1 MSGKTKKIV
10 IALALA
16 TALAGV
22 VLPASAGKKS
32 AKKTFNVQGVW
43 PLPPEKARFRFQTFI
58 YGTSDIAGKKGGFLD
73 NLAGIKRDDFS
84 PPFMKPYGLASDSKH
99 RLYVADTA
107 IGVVFVMDREHKKV
121 TYIGRGESGRLIQ
134 PIGITVDKQDR
145 LWVADVVQKQ
155 VFVYDGEGT
164 LLLDFGQNGEF
175 ESPTGVAVDDARHRV
190 YVADSKKH
198 CVLVLDDQSGK
209 VIHQI
214 GERGT
219 EHGNFNFPTN
229 LALDKQGQLYVVDTG
244 NWRVQI
250 FSPDFKFVD
259 TFGRQG
265 VQFGDFLRPK
275 GIAID
280 SYGNVYVV
288 DSDFNNF
295 QVFDSKRRLLMFIGS
310 QGVFP
315 GQFRV
320 PAGIFVDADN
330 NVYVTDQDNK
340 RVVVFKLLD
349 GAVQEP
355 DPGTAVARQQPTKKL
370 SPNAAALSGSQAG
383 K

>member
-1 MSGKTKKIV
+1 MTR
-10 IALALA
+10 A
-16 TALAGV
+16 TACTSRIRKSIACWCSTTRAARSFIRSG
-22 VLPASAGKKS
+22 SA
-32 AKKTFNVQGVW
+32 
-43 PLPPEKARFRFQTFI
+43 ARSTA
-58 YGTSDIAGKKGGFLD
+58 TSI
-73 NLAGIKRDDFS
+73 
-84 PPFMKPYGLASDSKH
+84 
-99 RLYVADTA
+99 
-107 IGVVFVMDREHKKV
+107 
-121 TYIGRGESGRLIQ
+121 
-134 PIGITVDKQDR
+134 
-145 LWVADVVQKQ
+145 
-155 VFVYDGEGT
+155 
-164 LLLDFGQNGEF
+164 
-175 ESPTGVAVDDARHRV
+175 
-190 YVADSKKH
+190 
-198 CVLVLDDQSGK
+198 
-209 VIHQI
+209 
-214 GERGT
+214 
-219 EHGNFNFPTN
+219 FPN